1 MKLTGLQIRNMQM
14 LQDLEKM
21 IKELEI
27 KRIEHDL
34 LNKNKYAEES
44 DDGIFSESGTERKQN
59 PGFHGSLPDQSVMGS
74 MESELLC
81 RYVGKPG

>member
-27 KRIEHDL
+27 KRIEKDL
-34 LNKNKYAEES
+34 INTNKYKELYKVYYKLLE
-44 DDGIFSESGTERKQN
+44 GIGYERGYK
-59 PGFHGSLPDQSVMGS
+59 V
-74 MESELLC
+74 
-81 RYVGKPG
+81 R